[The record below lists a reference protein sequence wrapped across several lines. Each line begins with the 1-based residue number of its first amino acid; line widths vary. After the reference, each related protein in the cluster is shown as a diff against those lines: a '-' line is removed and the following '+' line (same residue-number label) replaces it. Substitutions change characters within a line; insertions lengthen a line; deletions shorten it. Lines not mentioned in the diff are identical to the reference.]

1 MVGTYSPVA
10 KPAAVKLDHARIEHW
25 IKNGAQPSDTVARL
39 GKHHE
44 ITPEVL
50 GLLEEIRQ
58 RRSLCAEAFEKL
70 ERYLEQKQ
78 AHSASNSDTLHT

>member
-1 MVGTYSPVA
+1 MLRDLSQQYA
-10 KPAAVKLDHARIEHW
+10 QRAREL
-25 IKNGAQPSDTVARL
+25 SDTVARL